1 MRGNSCSIQVWFRM
15 EGSEVVSKTDQL
27 VGAVQQSIAVGDDG
41 GDDDDGYRRS
51 CTRRR
56 WAGGGR
62 CW

>member
-1 MRGNSCSIQVWFRM
+1 M
-15 EGSEVVSKTDQL
+15 SKTDQL
-27 VGAVQQSIAVGDDG
+27 VADADQSIVGDDG
-41 GDDDDGYRRS
+41 GGDVDGYRRS